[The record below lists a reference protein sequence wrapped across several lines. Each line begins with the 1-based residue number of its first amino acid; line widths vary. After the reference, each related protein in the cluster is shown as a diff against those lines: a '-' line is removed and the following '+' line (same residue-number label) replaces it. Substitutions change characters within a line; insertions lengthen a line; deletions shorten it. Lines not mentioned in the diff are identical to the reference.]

1 MALFRTELVNTAAPP
16 VSSMQ
21 LLAVSPLLMLFAGT
35 LVVVGGWI
43 VGAKPFWPVTNLT
56 LSEAVV
62 TRDAGEVVRLIE
74 RERVDPNHSWPVR
87 AELLETSPITPVE
100 AAVATRRGE
109 MVVLLLRHGAVLPEG
124 PERDALICQAVRAR
138 EEEVVGLLLQTGNG
152 SDPRGRCASASSA
165 R

>member
-1 MALFRTELVNTAAPP
+1 MALLRTELVNAVTPP
-16 VSSMQ
+16 VSPIQ
-21 LLAVSPLLMLFAGT
+21 LLAVSPLLVLFAGT
-35 LVVVGGWI
+35 LVVVGGWV

-74 RERVDPNHSWPVR
+74 RERVDPNRSWPVR
-87 AELLETSPITPVE
+87 AELLERSPITPVE

-124 PERDALICQAVRAR
+124 PERDALICQAVRSR
-138 EEEVVGLLLQTGNG
+138 EEDVVGLLLQTGNG
-152 SDPRGRCASASSA
+152 SDPRARCASGASV